1 MPSYEFHPAAEYFP
15 LHTPEEFAALVMSLQ
30 RYGFDPTHPIVLCDD
45 IILDGRN
52 RYRACQELGI
62 EALLTTYV
70 GNPYIKVWREN
81 AARRE
86 LAQGQKAAIYLQM
99 QMASEEWSL
108 AQHHRQ
114 AAIDVGLWPAAHS
127 RRTCNARR

>member
-1 MPSYEFHPAAEYFP
+1 MSVAIQPPRAPPRRGGCRSWTWKPGRRKPMPSYEFHPAAEYFP

-86 LAQGQKAAIYLQM
+86 L
-99 QMASEEWSL
+99 
-108 AQHHRQ
+108 
-114 AAIDVGLWPAAHS
+114 
-127 RRTCNARR
+127 